1 MAEGKLKALQIT
13 KAKAP
18 GMYGDGNGL
27 YLQIARGGSKSWIF
41 RYRFKGYT
49 SKAGKP
55 LAREMGLG
63 SFDTWTLAEARE
75 RARQQ
80 RQLLD
85 QGVDPIEPQN
95 SQDAAAALAKALIVP
110 FEQCAKDYT
119 RAHKAGWK
127 NTKHAEQWTSTLETW
142 AYPIIGKVAVG

>member
-41 RYRFKGYT
+41 RYRFKGHT

-63 SFDTWTLAEARE
+63 SFDTFSLSEARE
-75 RARQQ
+75 RARVQ
-80 RQLLD
+80 RQLLAD
-85 QGVDPIEPQN
+85 GVDQIG
-95 SQDAAAALAKALIVP
+95 
-110 FEQCAKDYT
+110 
-119 RAHKAGWK
+119 RAH
-127 NTKHAEQWTSTLETW
+127 
-142 AYPIIGKVAVG
+142 V